1 MDLVCRR
8 KWEDIAKGEGEK
20 KREKKIFY
28 NYLSYCS
35 LWVFK
40 CSRISFWFSHTFA
53 SNYWAGA
60 ITLQEEIILG
70 QLEVYRKEPAFL
82 ATFMESVKLKVTGV
96 EVSTPQILVSD
107 ML

>member
-1 MDLVCRR
+1 MGGHCEGRGR
-8 KWEDIAKGEGEK
+8 KKE
-20 KREKKIFY
+20 REKERERKISY
-28 NYLSYCS
+28 NYLSYCF

-40 CSRISFWFSHTFA
+40 CSRISFWFSHTSA

-60 ITLQEEIILG
+60 VTLQEEIILG
-70 QLEVYRKEPAFL
+70 QLEVYRREPAFL
-82 ATFMESVKLKVTGV
+82 ATFTESVKLKV